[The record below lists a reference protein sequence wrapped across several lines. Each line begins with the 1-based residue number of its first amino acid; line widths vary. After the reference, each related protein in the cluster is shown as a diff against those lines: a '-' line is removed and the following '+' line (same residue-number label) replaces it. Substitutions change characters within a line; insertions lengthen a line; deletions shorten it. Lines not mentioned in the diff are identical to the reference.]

1 MKRIAMIGMLAA
13 GVLLAGPAL
22 ASELMIYPN
31 QGQSTEQQE
40 QDKYQCYS
48 WAKEQSGFDPM
59 APPTATEPP
68 PAKEEERGGAGK
80 GALKGAVGGLAI
92 GAIAGDAG
100 KGAAIGAGSGALIGG
115 VRRNSQVKREQHK
128 REQWER
134 QQVQQYSKNRNN
146 YNRAYAACL
155 EGRGYTV
162 R

>member
-1 MKRIAMIGMLAA
+1 MKPLTLIGMLV
-13 GVLLAGPAL
+13 GCLILAGPVL
-22 ASELMIYPN
+22 AQEFMIYPN
-31 QGQSTEQQE
+31 DGQSVEQQE
-40 QDKYQCYS
+40 QDQFQCYS

-59 APPTATEPP
+59 APPTASEPP
-68 PAKEEERGGAGK
+68 PQQEAKQGGVGRGAVRGG
-80 GALKGAVGGLAI
+80 LGGLAI

-115 VRRNSQVKREQHK
+115 VRRNDQVKREQHN
-128 REQWER
+128 RQQWE
-134 QQVQQYSKNRNN
+134 QKQVQQYTQNRNN